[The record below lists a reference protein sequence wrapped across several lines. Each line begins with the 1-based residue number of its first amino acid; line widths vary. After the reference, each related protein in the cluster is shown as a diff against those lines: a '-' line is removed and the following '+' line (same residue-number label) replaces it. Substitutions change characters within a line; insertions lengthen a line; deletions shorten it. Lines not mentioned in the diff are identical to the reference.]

1 MLQDA
6 DREGDG
12 GGEGE
17 LSVNQME
24 LLELEMRARAIK
36 AMLLA
41 QEQRESQSNS
51 WHCTKS
57 SNSYQVLHNFHFDD
71 FIWILLQINC
81 LVNFCW
87 LLSLIEYFQFL
98 LLKNTHKKLHFRE
111 CSVVWIRNLNFFYK
125 TINIYAI
132 FPNFFFLLDISY
144 PLM

>member
-71 FIWILLQINC
+71 FFE
-81 LVNFCW
+81 FCYR
-87 LLSLIEYFQFL
+87 LTALSISVGCCLSL
-98 LLKNTHKKLHFRE
+98 
-111 CSVVWIRNLNFFYK
+111 
-125 TINIYAI
+125 NI
-132 FPNFFFLLDISY
+132 FSFFF
-144 PLM
+144 